1 MHTSG
6 VCLLIKREFRHL
18 CGPIRESFKQGRVCK
33 EYLCLVDT
41 GGQALSDEFYV
52 DAPVQ
57 RHPSIGIM
65 REIGETE
72 ADAKPAYTT
81 FQVLANAERN
91 AIALLRALPRTGR

>member
-18 CGPIRESFKQGRVCK
+18 CGPIRESFKEGRVRK
-33 EYLCLVDT
+33 EYLCIVDT
-41 GGQALSDEFYV
+41 GRQALSDEFFV

-65 REIGETE
+65 REIGATQ
-72 ADAKPAYTT
+72 ADSKPAYTT
-81 FQVLANAERN
+81 FRVLANAEHK
-91 AIALLRALPRTGR
+91 AIALLRAMPRTGR